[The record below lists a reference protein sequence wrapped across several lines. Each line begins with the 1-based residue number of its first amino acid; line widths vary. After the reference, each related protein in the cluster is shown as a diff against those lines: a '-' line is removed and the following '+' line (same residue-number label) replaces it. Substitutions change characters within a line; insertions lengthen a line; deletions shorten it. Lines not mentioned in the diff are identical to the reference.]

1 MLFHNLSNFLAL
13 LQLNTVLRGGLLER
27 ERERERGDRHTG
39 CNALSFRRAP
49 YQTLDRLLRRFITLK
64 RGVIIYISFLL

>member
-13 LQLNTVLRGGLLER
+13 LQLNTVLRDGLLG
-27 ERERERGDRHTG
+27 ERERGDRHTG

-49 YQTLDRLLRRFITLK
+49 YQTLTLERLLRRFITLK
-64 RGVIIYISFLL
+64 RGVKIYISFLL

>member
-27 ERERERGDRHTG
+27 EREREGRQAHRM
-39 CNALSFRRAP
+39 
-49 YQTLDRLLRRFITLK
+49 
-64 RGVIIYISFLL
+64 